1 MIHLIDSSIWLDFLN
16 KKSDIELT
24 QRVQELMKNKQAAWC
39 PMIQLELERSG
50 KERASALA
58 LLNEVLPSL
67 EINQAVW
74 SLAHQLGPS
83 LFSQRQTNS
92 QHRHPHLRNRPT
104 PRLSGLPQR
113 QTLRLARGNRSQVI
127 PDSKLA
133 ITYQY
138 IMIC

>member
-1 MIHLIDSSIWLDFLN
+1 MHLIDSSIWLDFLN

-74 SLAHQLGPS
+74 QLAHQLAQACSRKGKPVPNTDI
-83 LFSQRQTNS
+83 LIYATA
-92 QHRHPHLRNRPT
+92 QHHGCQVFHNDKHFDW
-104 PRLSGLPQR
+104 
-113 QTLRLARGNRSQVI
+113 LAEI
-127 PDSKLA
+127 AAK
-133 ITYQY
+133 
-138 IMIC
+138 

>member
-1 MIHLIDSSIWLDFLN
+1 MMHLIDSSIWLDFLN

-50 KERASALA
+50 KERTSALA

-74 SLAHQLGPS
+74 QLAHQLAQACSRKGKPVPYTDI
-83 LFSQRQTNS
+83 LIYATA
-92 QHRHPHLRNRPT
+92 QHHGCQIFHNDKHFDW
-104 PRLSGLPQR
+104 
-113 QTLRLARGNRSQVI
+113 LAEI
-127 PDSKLA
+127 AAK
-133 ITYQY
+133 
-138 IMIC
+138 

>member
-1 MIHLIDSSIWLDFLN
+1 MHLIDSSIWLDFLN

-74 SLAHQLGPS
+74 SLAHQLAQACSRKGKPVPNTDI
-83 LFSQRQTNS
+83 LIYATA
-92 QHRHPHLRNRPT
+92 QHHGCEVFHNDKHFDW
-104 PRLSGLPQR
+104 
-113 QTLRLARGNRSQVI
+113 LAEI
-127 PDSKLA
+127 AAK
-133 ITYQY
+133 
-138 IMIC
+138 

>member
-74 SLAHQLGPS
+74 SLAHQLARACSRKGKPIPNTDI
-83 LFSQRQTNS
+83 LIYATA
-92 QHRHPHLRNRPT
+92 QHHGCQVFHNDKHFDW
-104 PRLSGLPQR
+104 
-113 QTLRLARGNRSQVI
+113 LAEI
-127 PDSKLA
+127 AAK
-133 ITYQY
+133 
-138 IMIC
+138 

>member
-74 SLAHQLGPS
+74 SLAHQLAQACSRKGKPIPNTDI
-83 LFSQRQTNS
+83 LIYATA
-92 QHRHPHLRNRPT
+92 QHHGCQVFHNDKHFDW
-104 PRLSGLPQR
+104 
-113 QTLRLARGNRSQVI
+113 LAEI
-127 PDSKLA
+127 AAK
-133 ITYQY
+133 
-138 IMIC
+138 

>member
-74 SLAHQLGPS
+74 SLAHELAQACSRKGKPVPNTDILIYA
-83 LFSQRQTNS
+83 TA
-92 QHRHPHLRNRPT
+92 QHHGCQVFHNDKHFDW
-104 PRLSGLPQR
+104 
-113 QTLRLARGNRSQVI
+113 LAEI
-127 PDSKLA
+127 AAK
-133 ITYQY
+133 
-138 IMIC
+138 

>member
-1 MIHLIDSSIWLDFLN
+1 MMHLIDSSIWLDFLN

-67 EINQAVW
+67 EINQTVW
-74 SLAHQLGPS
+74 SLAHQLAQACSRKGKPVPNTDI
-83 LFSQRQTNS
+83 LIYATA
-92 QHRHPHLRNRPT
+92 QHHGCQIFHND
-104 PRLSGLPQR
+104 QHFDW
-113 QTLRLARGNRSQVI
+113 LAEI
-127 PDSKLA
+127 AAK
-133 ITYQY
+133 
-138 IMIC
+138 

>member
-1 MIHLIDSSIWLDFLN
+1 MHLIDSSIWLDFLN

-67 EINQAVW
+67 EINQTVW
-74 SLAHQLGPS
+74 SLAHQLAQACSRKGKPVPNTDI
-83 LFSQRQTNS
+83 LIYATA
-92 QHRHPHLRNRPT
+92 QHHGCQVFHNDKHFDW
-104 PRLSGLPQR
+104 
-113 QTLRLARGNRSQVI
+113 LAEI
-127 PDSKLA
+127 AAK
-133 ITYQY
+133 
-138 IMIC
+138 

>member
-67 EINQAVW
+67 EINQTVW
-74 SLAHQLGPS
+74 SLAHQLAQACSRKGKPVPNTDI
-83 LFSQRQTNS
+83 LIYATA
-92 QHRHPHLRNRPT
+92 QHHGCQVFHNDKHFDW
-104 PRLSGLPQR
+104 
-113 QTLRLARGNRSQVI
+113 LAEI
-127 PDSKLA
+127 AAK
-133 ITYQY
+133 
-138 IMIC
+138 

>member
-74 SLAHQLGPS
+74 SLAHQLAQACSRKGKPVPNTDI
-83 LFSQRQTNS
+83 LIYATA
-92 QHRHPHLRNRPT
+92 QHHGCQVFHNDKHFDW
-104 PRLSGLPQR
+104 
-113 QTLRLARGNRSQVI
+113 LAEI
-127 PDSKLA
+127 AAK
-133 ITYQY
+133 
-138 IMIC
+138 